1 MTSDSAAAPTAGHP
15 QTAFWNGRSGQA
27 WVGTQTLLDALFQPM
42 ADRLIAG
49 VPAGAPLRVLDI
61 GCGTGAVALAI
72 ARRLGDGGH
81 VRGVDIS
88 RPMIAAADTRAACER
103 IAVWFVCADAQRHRF
118 EPGSID
124 RIVSRFGV
132 MFFDDPVAAF
142 ANLRRAA
149 ADGATLHAIVW
160 RSVEENAFLTA
171 AERAAASLLPQLPPR
186 HASGPGPF
194 ALADAPRTQAMLEAA
209 GWSGIAV
216 TPLEVECTLP
226 VADLP
231 AYYTRIGPL
240 GLVWPDLD
248 DVTRSRVDEVVR
260 AAYGRYRDGDV
271 LRFNAACWDIG
282 ARAG

>member
-1 MTSDSAAAPTAGHP
+1 MTSDSAAVPPADHP

-27 WVGTQTLLDALFQPM
+27 WVDTQTLLDALFQPM

-49 VPAGAPLRVLDI
+49 VPAGSPLCVLDV

-88 RPMIAAADTRAACER
+88 RPMIAAADTRAARGR
-103 IAVWFVCADAQRHRF
+103 IAARFVCADAQRHRF
-118 EPGSID
+118 APASID

-149 ADGATLHAIVW
+149 VNGAVLHAIVW
-160 RSVEENAFLTA
+160 RSADENAFLTA
-171 AERAAASLLPQLPPR
+171 AELAAAPLLPQLPPR
-186 HASGPGPF
+186 RASGPGPF
-194 ALADAPRTQAMLEAA
+194 ALADAQRTQAMLEAA

-216 TPLEVECTLP
+216 TPLDAECTLP

-248 DVTRSRVDEVVR
+248 DATRSRVDEVVR
-260 AAYGRYRDGDV
+260 AAYRRYQDGGV
-271 LRFNAACWDIG
+271 VRFTAACWEIG